1 MAQPPPPS
9 ADEILQKGYDPEVVR
24 RLLVFARPYAN
35 RFLVALV
42 FMLISSL
49 ASVAGPYLVKVAI
62 DSGLRANSLPVLQR
76 AIAVYLLIAGVQW
89 LAIYLRVNLMARVG
103 QSIIYDL
110 RARLFEHLQELSLS
124 FFSHYSVGRVITR
137 VINDV
142 GTLREFLTWAV
153 LAIARDLFTLVGILM
168 AMMSMNWRLSLLTLI
183 ALPLMVLVTVLFRKR
198 ARQNYRLVRSAI
210 SWVNSVLAENI
221 NGVRVVQAFSRH
233 SLNFQHFREEVNRN
247 HLNVTLQAARIAAG
261 FPSIIELLGSLTI
274 ALVVW
279 FGGSAILG
287 AEASAQAL
295 TPGVLVAF
303 VLYIER
309 FFEPIRDL
317 SRRYDSFQST
327 MASGERILGLLDAP
341 VEVQDAPDAI
351 ELPLIRGEVCFEDV
365 SFIYPEETSPQ
376 SSAEGEP
383 PHYVLEHIN
392 LHVPAG
398 KTVALVGETGAG
410 KTTLIKLLCRFHDP
424 TQGRVLVDGYD
435 VRRVKQHSLRR
446 QMGIVL
452 QDPFLFNGTI
462 RENIRFGRLEASN
475 EQVEAAAR
483 AVGAH
488 DFIMRLP
495 QGYDSPVE
503 EGGVLLSVGQRQLI
517 SFARAL
523 LADPRILILD
533 EATSSVDTQ
542 TERLIQ
548 AAMTRLL
555 KGRTAFIIAHRLST
569 VVKADQI
576 VVIHDGRI
584 LEQGTHEE
592 LLAQRGYY
600 YRLYTMGFDE

>member
-1 MAQPPPPS
+1 
-9 ADEILQKGYDPEVVR
+9 
-24 RLLVFARPYAN
+24 
-35 RFLVALV
+35 
-42 FMLISSL
+42 
-49 ASVAGPYLVKVAI
+49 
-62 DSGLRANSLPVLQR
+62 
-76 AIAVYLLIAGVQW
+76 
-89 LAIYLRVNLMARVG
+89 
-103 QSIIYDL
+103 
-110 RARLFEHLQELSLS
+110 
-124 FFSHYSVGRVITR
+124 
-137 VINDV
+137 
-142 GTLREFLTWAV
+142 
-153 LAIARDLFTLVGILM
+153 M